1 VSGEPESP
9 PSDGEVEAPL
19 ELDHVTGR
27 TFVWGRDREGWAIWV
42 RDGPATPTLRFR
54 AEDRDLSR
62 ERFERLEREANRS
75 PVPQFPAPEPEPD
88 RRPVLRSAAPERLP
102 PAATVPRPE
111 WSGFTWTP
119 RLATPRSVAGKL
131 SLVAVAGVVLA
142 TLVVAMWGSPAKIDP
157 ETRGSTPSPAGVSD
171 APGPQPSDGDG
182 AQVPPDATV
191 VSLPGTRVYA
201 NRSGGYLLSYPSS
214 WKLTERGPE
223 ADLMSPTDGVVL
235 SFGAAPDG
243 SLESASNWLVSHVTR
258 PYGKVQILTTSRRAT
273 DQGLKTLAVG
283 GTARDADS
291 ALTRFLAIA
300 IEGRGRNNTIAV
312 RFSDRRVVDQLST
325 IRAIISSYRVA
336 GVAA

>member
-1 VSGEPESP
+1 MKSEHESP
-9 PSDGEVEAPL
+9 PSDGKVEAAP
-19 ELDHVTGR
+19 ELDHITGR

-42 RDGPATPTLRFR
+42 RDRPASPTLRFR
-54 AEDRDLSR
+54 AEDRDVSR
-62 ERFERLEREANRS
+62 ERFERLEREADRS
-75 PVPQFPAPEPEPD
+75 AIPQFPARQRERDPLT
-88 RRPVLRSAAPERLP
+88 VLRSPAPERVP
-102 PAATVPRPE
+102 PAATVRLPKRRGDPWPPRPP
-111 WSGFTWTP
+111 T
-119 RLATPRSVAGKL
+119 RRSAAGKL
-131 SLVAVAGVVLA
+131 SLVAVASVVLA
-142 TLVVAMWGSPAKIDP
+142 ALVVAVWGSPATIDNA
-157 ETRGSTPSPAGVSD
+157 TRGSTPSPSGVSD
-171 APGPQPSDGDG
+171 APRTQPSDGDG
-182 AQVPPDATV
+182 AQVPPDTTV

-223 ADLMSPTDGVVL
+223 ADLTSPTDGVVL

-273 DQGLKTLAVG
+273 DQGLRTLAVG

-312 RFSDRRVVDQLST
+312 RFSDRRVVDQLPT

-336 GVAA
+336 